1 MILGSSDFTG
11 NFIIVDGA
19 SAPLFSIASSADL
32 MSLSAD
38 KAADQTERLGR
49 KVLTLTNILPIGAG
63 NLILLARALGMAKA
77 EAAKLNQ
84 ELTRTIALLAGVS
97 AASQASVLALRG
109 SVKPALTSGRSR
121 AALYAGLT
129 PKLLSPAGAKT
140 GRITEVHDYVRSG
153 DRMKKAVVGW
163 AEIVPMERFRGV
175 SKTVGKPQFTSK
187 GYLIP
192 PAIRGSRWDE
202 IAKLAGATDERI
214 KGIKESIELGQ
225 FTEAQVLDKWRN
237 DWITLSRSVSRAP
250 IIKTEPIP
258 RRNVRDIM
266 ASALTPQYI
275 KGYLEEAT
283 EGLYEERPGKAVQD
297 IVKQIQAKWGQIP
310 RKELPEPL
318 QRQTKGLT
326 RAEMEVLA
334 GITPGKK
341 AGLTDQVART
351 GKSYDAF
358 LVEEYARQRM
368 MGLGA
373 FKPKRTLLFPGQG
386 ERPDLP
392 AIYPVSERQ
401 RELIEKMNSRQL
413 KLLLNIKKDLWGDEE
428 QRVKFLK
435 GESFR
440 RLRKGIP
447 LRWEKVQTLYPEVF
461 RRVSAQLEEELTGAL
476 KQTKPPRVRPTDI
489 TILPPGRKPILL
501 PERKILALPPPHPP
515 ELKRGEK
522 AIALPPKPE
531 SLYTTQIIY
540 LDRKIVQLK
549 PLLYPGAPPALPPAF
564 SEQAVFVKR
573 KIMHLPALPGL
584 PPRYQLEAPK
594 VTETRFGWPLLTHAK
609 WDYAEILRH
618 KLAGEIERRLSDRTK
633 ALPMPEEF
641 ILRGYRP
648 PPGGMHGGTPGL
660 VPVYHGLPVDVN
672 SLRRWESFAK
682 FTPIPKDPFEPL
694 KIKLASLN
702 TQFSPFVLRT
712 KLVTETLGDLGMSF
726 HEASEGAMLV
736 ERRLGDVGNTAVN
749 SARYSRAFS
758 ETLKHMGASAT
769 TTAFAESLLARNMRG
784 LDPAL
789 QKAAF
794 RTGLLSSALGIL
806 DERHRKAGGGAFN
819 FSRVIG
825 ALALNEPLAFM
836 LLMLGVMP
844 PLIGGFAALAIAVT
858 GLAGAFLMLGF
869 GGTMAWADQLKT
881 GTKHIKATKEEA
893 ASTSYSIQGLTTD
906 LGSLALVMNEF
917 KKAIGPVFMEFGK
930 PMVPFMKSLPKLF
943 ADNFRL
949 VLQSISPF
957 MAQIQ
962 SDVKS
967 VVNWMGTLVSGYLS
981 HAMKLLQDRRMRNAF
996 KYFMEKLP
1004 EYVGKGLKF
1013 VEEAFAENKTSV
1025 KDFIKSIIT
1034 LLPTFMTAATQFF
1047 TVITPMLSRLSE
1059 IAKGFFSSIG
1069 GGDSKK
1075 GGQTAGTVLAYA
1087 AAFLFLGKM
1096 LKWVIGLTADFF
1108 IILAKGQK
1116 FLEVLRS
1123 GKGVGEALGAAKN
1136 LKFADLGIAAESAVG
1151 AETAISKTAAK
1162 GAITSGGTVLAAFT
1176 LADLFSEGAG
1186 SLIDNR
1192 RFQTYKQM
1200 HPETALTD
1208 DQYLKA
1214 VQDYRNLALENFR
1227 NQSDFIK
1234 AWNKAYPTINPDD
1247 LISSQLYPFEAPTPL
1262 NKSSATIP
1270 AVTPFMTPQALAS
1283 VGAVNISG
1291 TVTTVIDGDTIELNG
1306 RTVRLSG
1313 INAPELTFGKKEAG
1327 ALEAKQYLESL
1338 VLGKQ
1343 VMLDVDD
1350 LSPTDKYNRTLA
1362 RIYLDGM
1369 DVNRE
1374 MLMQGY
1380 AKPLYI
1386 KPSEFPPYSVNITVS
1401 VDDRGNLL
1409 AVTNKSALD
1418 NASAHINTWRNQ

>member
-11 NFIIVDGA
+11 NFIIVDGV

-49 KVLTLTNILPIGAG
+49 KVLTLANILPIGAG
-63 NLILLARALGMAKA
+63 NLVLLARAMGMAKA
-77 EAAKLNQ
+77 EASKLNQ
-84 ELTRTIALLAGVS
+84 ELARTIALLAGVS

-109 SVKPALTSGRSR
+109 SVKPALTSGKSR

-140 GRITEVHDYVRSG
+140 GRITEVYDYVRSG

-163 AEIVPMERFRGV
+163 AEIVPMERFQGF

-187 GYLIP
+187 GHLVP
-192 PAIRGSRWDE
+192 PAIRGLRWDE

-214 KGIKESIELGQ
+214 RGIRESIELGQ

-237 DWITLSRSVSRAP
+237 DWIALSRSVSRAP
-250 IIKTEPIP
+250 LIKTEPIP
-258 RRNVRDIM
+258 RRNVREIM
-266 ASALTPQYI
+266 ASAFTPQYI
-275 KGYLEEAT
+275 KDYLEEAT
-283 EGLYEERPGKAVQD
+283 EGLYEEHPGKAVQD
-297 IVKQIQAKWGQIP
+297 LVKQIQAKWGQIP

-318 QRQTKGLT
+318 QRRTKGLS

-334 GITPGKK
+334 GITPKKK
-341 AGLTDQVART
+341 AELMDQVART
-351 GKSYDAF
+351 GKPYDAF
-358 LVEEYARQRM
+358 LIEEYARQRM

-373 FKPKRTLLFPGQG
+373 FKPKRTTLFPGQG
-386 ERPDLP
+386 GRPDLP
-392 AIYPVSERQ
+392 AIYPVPERQ
-401 RELIEKMNSRQL
+401 RELLEKMNSRQL

-435 GESFR
+435 GESYR

-461 RRVSAQLEEELTGAL
+461 RRVSTQLEEELAGAL
-476 KQTKPPRVRPTDI
+476 KQTKPPRVRPTGL
-489 TILPPGRKPILL
+489 TILPSGRKPILL
-501 PERKILALPPPHPP
+501 PERRILALPPPHLS

-522 AIALPPKPE
+522 AIKLPKPE
-531 SLYTTQIIY
+531 PLYTTQIIY

-564 SEQAVFVKR
+564 SEQAVLVKR
-573 KIMHLPALPGL
+573 KIIPLPAMSAL
-584 PPRYQLEAPK
+584 PPRYQLQAPK
-594 VTETRFGWPLLTHAK
+594 VKETSYGWPLLEQAK

-618 KLAGEIERRLSDRTK
+618 ALAGEIERRLSDRTK

-648 PPGGMHGGTPGL
+648 PPGGRRGGTPGL
-660 VPVYHGLPVDVN
+660 VPLYPSLPVDLE
-672 SLRRWESFAK
+672 SLKRWESFAK

-702 TQFSPFVLRT
+702 TQFSPFSLRT

-726 HEASEGAMLV
+726 QEASEGAMLV

-758 ETLKHMGASAT
+758 ETLRHMGASAT
-769 TTAFAESLLARNMRG
+769 TTAFAESLLARNMRV

-794 RTGLLSSALGIL
+794 RTGLLSSALSIL
-806 DERHRKAGGGAFN
+806 DERHRRAGSSAFT

-844 PLIGGFAALAIAVT
+844 PLIGGFAALAVAVT
-858 GLAGAFLMLGF
+858 GLAGAFLLLGF
-869 GGTMAWADQLKT
+869 GGAMAWADQLKT
-881 GTKHIKATKEEA
+881 GAKRLKTAKEEA
-893 ASTSYSIQGLTTD
+893 ANTSYSIQGLTTD
-906 LGSLALVMNEF
+906 IGSLALVMNEF
-917 KKAIGPVFMEFGK
+917 KKAISPVFREFGK
-930 PMVPFMKSLPKLF
+930 PMVPFMKSLPTLF

-949 VLQSISPF
+949 VLKSISPF
-957 MAQIQ
+957 MSQIQ
-962 SDVKS
+962 SDVRTA
-967 VVNWMGTLVSGYLS
+967 VNWMGMLVSGYLS
-981 HAMKLLQDRRMRNAF
+981 HAMRLLQDRRMRNAF
-996 KYFMEKLP
+996 KYFMEKFP

-1047 TVITPMLSRLSE
+1047 TVITPMLSKLSE
-1059 IAKGFFSSIG
+1059 IAKGFFNSIG

-1075 GGQTAGTVLAYA
+1075 GAQTAGTILAYA

-1108 IILAKGQK
+1108 MILARGNK

-1123 GKGVGEALGAAKN
+1123 GKGIGEALSAAKN
-1136 LKFADLGIAAESAVG
+1136 LKFADLGIAAESTVG

-1162 GAITSGGTVLAAFT
+1162 GVITSGGTILAAFT

-1186 SLIDNR
+1186 SFVDNR

-1200 HPETALTD
+1200 HPETALTEE
-1208 DQYLKA
+1208 QYLKA
-1214 VQDYRNLALENFR
+1214 VQDYRKIALENFR

-1247 LISSQLYPFEAPTPL
+1247 LIASQLYPFEAPASL
-1262 NKSSATIP
+1262 NKTAATTP

-1283 VGAVNISG
+1283 VGAVNVSG

-1338 VLGKQ
+1338 ILGKQ

-1350 LSPTDKYNRTLA
+1350 LSQTDKYNRTLA
-1362 RIYLDGM
+1362 KVYLEGM

-1374 MLMQGY
+1374 MLTQGY
-1380 AKPLYI
+1380 AKPMYI
-1386 KPSEFPPYSVNITVS
+1386 KPPEFPPYSVNITVS
-1401 VDDRGNLL
+1401 VDDSGNLL
-1409 AVTNKSALD
+1409 AVTNKSALN
-1418 NASAHINTWRNQ
+1418 NATSHINTWRNQ